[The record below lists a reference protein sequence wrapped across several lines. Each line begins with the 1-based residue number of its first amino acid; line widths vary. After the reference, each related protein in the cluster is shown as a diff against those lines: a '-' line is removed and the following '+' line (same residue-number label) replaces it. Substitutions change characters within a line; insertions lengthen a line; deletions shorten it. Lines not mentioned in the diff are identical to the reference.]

1 LIDNSGS
8 MLARDGVSFLRA
20 ESGALIKRRVT
31 RWTEA
36 TEALL
41 SAAEIAD
48 ELDARLDVHLANPTI
63 DAHLMSLGGTADDS
77 GIGDAGAE
85 RIDVERLREVLQ
97 QSPSGTSPLASSI
110 DRIVPLIE
118 PAAEAL
124 RARGQRVAVLIA
136 TDATPDDEASFRA
149 SFERLKALPV
159 WVVVRLCTRDADVVS
174 YWNKLDAELEA
185 PLEVLGDLASE
196 AEEIQSSNAWLNYC
210 APLHEARTFG
220 LSERLYDLLDEGEML
235 PSEVK
240 LFCERL
246 FDVSLPEPELNP
258 AVFVDAVGAAQVDIG
273 QESDPNDTAVKRP
286 WVDVAQL
293 KAHIEG

>member
-1 LIDNSGS
+1 

-36 TEALL
+36 TEALI

-48 ELDARLDVHLANPTI
+48 ELDARVDVHLANPTI
-63 DAHLMSLGGTADDS
+63 DAHLMSLGGKADDS

-124 RARGQRVAVLIA
+124 RARGQ
-136 TDATPDDEASFRA
+136 
-149 SFERLKALPV
+149 
-159 WVVVRLCTRDADVVS
+159 
-174 YWNKLDAELEA
+174 
-185 PLEVLGDLASE
+185 
-196 AEEIQSSNAWLNYC
+196 
-210 APLHEARTFG
+210 
-220 LSERLYDLLDEGEML
+220 
-235 PSEVK
+235 
-240 LFCERL
+240 
-246 FDVSLPEPELNP
+246 
-258 AVFVDAVGAAQVDIG
+258 
-273 QESDPNDTAVKRP
+273 
-286 WVDVAQL
+286 
-293 KAHIEG
+293 